1 MVDIQK
7 EDIFLRNIPKIMGFD
22 SSELKNELGKSYP
35 AVGVYT
41 AHTSYISN
49 WKFKNEKIEVYVVDT
64 KKLNVFL

>member
-1 MVDIQK
+1 MD
-7 EDIFLRNIPKIMGFD
+7 FD